1 MAENNTAATTV
12 KCLMATA
19 LNTMEIRGRRLEPL
33 APGSVRIRTEY
44 SMVSTGTEL
53 HTIQGTHT
61 QERPFPRMT
70 GYIAIGRVVGVG
82 EGVEAPELGDR
93 VLFGAAHY
101 EMIDFPAAR
110 CVPVPQEIPSE
121 MAVCT
126 PLLGIS
132 IRGVRAARVQ
142 LGDPVAIFGQGVIG
156 VFATHLAKLAG
167 GCPVIAVDPVGARR
181 EVAKKMGADVTIDPA
196 GEDLAE
202 RIEQLTAGRGVQSSI
217 EATATT
223 KVVGSLPAI
232 TAAGGRIVVLGGVHG
247 KAELDLYTFFQKS
260 DQTMVGCGGP
270 HAEDYPYTTGQA
282 NTAAIFRMM
291 RAGMIR
297 TEPVITHRPPYTEGP
312 TTYQMLMNQ
321 KDKAIGVQFDWT
333 KKP

>member
-1 MAENNTAATTV
+1 MAENNTAPTTV

-19 LNTMEIRGRRLEPL
+19 LNTVQIRDRRLERL
-33 APGSVRIRTEY
+33 AAGEVRIRTEY

-82 EGVEAPELGDR
+82 EGVEAPGLGDR

-101 EMIDFPAAR
+101 EMIDFPAGR

-142 LGDPVAIFGQGVIG
+142 LGDPVAVFGQGVIG
-156 VFATHLAKLAG
+156 LFATHLAKLAG

-181 EVAKKMGADVTIDPA
+181 EVAGKMGADVSIDPA
-196 GEDLAE
+196 AEDVAG
-202 RIEQLTAGRGVQSSI
+202 RIKQLTEGRGVQSSI

-223 KVVGSLPAI
+223 KVVGSLPAL
-232 TAAGGRIVVLGGVHG
+232 TAAGGRIVILGGVHG
-247 KAELDLYTFFQKS
+247 QAQLDLYSFFQKS

-270 HAEDYPYTTGQA
+270 HAEDHPYTTAEA
-282 NTAAIFRMM
+282 NTAALFRMM

-297 TEPVITHRPPYTEGP
+297 TEPVITHRARYTEGP
-312 TTYQMLMNQ
+312 KIYQMLMNE
-321 KDKAIGVQFDWT
+321 KDRAIGVQFDWT
-333 KKP
+333 GKP